1 MQADASSANRAYNW
15 VMRDGFLYDL
25 DNHTDIFTSDKQ
37 LDVVLV
43 QQFEHL
49 PEYARRYIT
58 SKAARRFAARTIGD
72 GELTQ
77 LAATDEQEAYIA
89 FQQADSRSAD
99 VNILEGDAN
108 TFSIINRVPRRT
120 Y

>member
-1 MQADASSANRAYNW
+1 MSWLAKDKTFGSLLNIFGISERRVSKTTATDMMIANTIDIEITMIRLTSSSR
-15 VMRDGFLYDL
+15 
-25 DNHTDIFTSDKQ
+25 
-37 LDVVLV
+37 
-43 QQFEHL
+43 
-49 PEYARRYIT
+49 P
-58 SKAARRFAARTIGD
+58 AARRFAARTIGD

>member
-1 MQADASSANRAYNW
+1 M
-15 VMRDGFLYDL
+15 L
-25 DNHTDIFTSDKQ
+25 DH
-37 LDVVLV
+37 
-43 QQFEHL
+43 QFEHL

-58 SKAARRFAARTIGD
+58 AKAARRYAARTIGD